1 MLPLA
6 KFSEALGA
14 FHFVPA
20 LNMSRIEDMKE
31 FLERVNGRFRVQ
43 RKWKL
48 FAEEKGAGDAEW
60 GKSFKNYGRFS

>member
-1 MLPLA
+1 VLPLA
-6 KFSEALGA
+6 RFSEALGP

-43 RKWKL
+43 RKWKPL
-48 FAEEKGAGDAEW
+48 AEEKGPGGAE
-60 GKSFKNYGRFS
+60 